1 MKKKTQIIVWS
12 ITVIIVAT
20 IIFVVGLLSHI
31 SSGIWVGDYKITF
44 VNNLSAVSICDYR
57 GDESIEIPTHIGP
70 FKVYNISNDIFEE
83 NEIITSVYLPSDP
96 DFEGTLDINNCP
108 NLTKV
113 EYADGTTDMY
123 VSVFHCN
130 NLRELVIPE
139 GIEEISGC
147 ALWCSSLDI
156 KFPSSLKRGDKNLFE
171 GSKLYEMHKNDKYY
185 MVGDG
190 VLFYFGA
197 YDEDIVIPKGTKS
210 FCDAIYCN
218 KIDQRNI
225 YIPENVN
232 ILGIQVYN
240 YDTVF
245 FGNGEI
251 KNLDLNYLNDG
262 VTGTIV
268 APANSYMD
276 QYCKEN
282 GYNFRIM
289 TDEEEKTWRELTEAA
304 ASEII
309 YQE

>member
-1 MKKKTQIIVWS
+1 MKKPEIIVLS
-12 ITVIIVAT
+12 VTAILIVIIVGVA
-20 IIFVVGLLSHI
+20 GLLSYI
-31 SSGIWVGDYKITF
+31 SSGLWVGDYKITF
-44 VNNLSAVSICDYR
+44 VDNLSAVSICDYR
-57 GDESIEIPTHIGP
+57 GDGNIEIPTHIGP
-70 FKVYNISNDIFEE
+70 FRVKNISNDIFEG

-96 DFEGTLDINNCP
+96 DFEGTLAINECP

-123 VSVFHCN
+123 ASVFNCN

-147 ALWCSSLDI
+147 ALWCSLLDI

-197 YDEDIVIPKGTKS
+197 YDEDIVIPNSTKS
-210 FCDAIYCN
+210 FCDSIYSN
-218 KIDQRNI
+218 KANQRNI

-232 ILGIQVYN
+232 ILGIQIYD

-245 FGNGEI
+245 FGYGEI
-251 KNLDLNYLNDG
+251 KNLNLNYLNDG

-268 APANSYMD
+268 APVNSYME

-282 GYNFRIM
+282 GYNFRVM
-289 TDEEEKTWRELTEAA
+289 TDEEETEWRKKTEDAA
-304 ASEII
+304 LEIT